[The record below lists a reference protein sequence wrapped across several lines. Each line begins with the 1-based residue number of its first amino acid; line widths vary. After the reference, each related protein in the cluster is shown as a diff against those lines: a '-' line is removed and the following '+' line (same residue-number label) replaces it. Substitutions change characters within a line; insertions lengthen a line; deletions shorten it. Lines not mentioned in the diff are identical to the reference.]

1 MAETDTIQEIPL
13 TDTPEQTQSG
23 ESPDPDISL
32 EAPPPPP
39 PPPLVRAKSTPK
51 ARGKRGPDKKPRAKP
66 APRKPSPIVEPLTVE
81 SESEE
86 SVDEATMQELHAL
99 SMLRSIQ
106 NYDQNRR
113 SRKEQ
118 LYASWFNR

>member
-32 EAPPPPP
+32 ETPP

-66 APRKPSPIVEPLTVE
+66 APRKSSPIVEPPVVE

-99 SMLRSIQ
+99 SMLRSIR
-106 NYDQNRR
+106 NYEQNRR
-113 SRKEQ
+113 SHKEQ

>member
-1 MAETDTIQEIPL
+1 MADTIQEIPL
-13 TDTPEQTQSG
+13 TDAPEQPQS
-23 ESPDPDISL
+23 EEIP

-39 PPPLVRAKSTPK
+39 LARAKSKATPK
-51 ARGKRGPDKKPRAKP
+51 ARGKRGPDKRPRAKP
-66 APRKPSPIVEPLTVE
+66 APRAKAVVSPIVEPQIAE

-99 SMLRSIQ
+99 SMLRSIRS
-106 NYDQNRR
+106 YDQDRR
-113 SRKEQ
+113 TRKQQ

>member
-1 MAETDTIQEIPL
+1 MVESIQEIPL

-39 PPPLVRAKSTPK
+39 LVRAKSKAAPK

-66 APRKPSPIVEPLTVE
+66 APRKPSPIVEPLTIE

-99 SMLRSIQ
+99 SMLRSIRS
-106 NYDQNRR
+106 YDQNRR
-113 SRKEQ
+113 SHKEQ

>member
-1 MAETDTIQEIPL
+1 MTDTIQEIPL
-13 TDTPEQTQSG
+13 TEAPEQPQS
-23 ESPDPDISL
+23 EEIPDPDISL

-39 PPPLVRAKSTPK
+39 LVRAKSKAASK

-66 APRKPSPIVEPLTVE
+66 APRAKVISPIVEPPVE

-86 SVDEATMQELHAL
+86 SVDEATMQELHTL
-99 SMLRSIQ
+99 SLLRSIRA
-106 NYDQNRR
+106 YDQGRR